1 MNKELTSMME
11 LTSFL
16 DLHDGDHLLELTTGH
31 DLIAPILKS
40 LNPNLN
46 YTIDLCQLEN
56 VMINCEAIGYYHRI
70 FFMNGLDSLA
80 FEYDTIFISMIFNT
94 FSKEEGLA
102 LLNKLVKQMKK
113 NLYFIIEE
121 EFPQNIWTL
130 QDFKDFDLSFFNLG
144 QSQQKLIN
152 LSLICRFRSPTFR
165 VVNVSSVTFYFIC
178 SPASKFNGWTEDVI

>member
-113 NLYFIIEE
+113 NLYFIIE
-121 EFPQNIWTL
+121 I
-130 QDFKDFDLSFFNLG
+130 G
-144 QSQQKLIN
+144 
-152 LSLICRFRSPTFR
+152 RAH
-165 VVNVSSVTFYFIC
+165 V
-178 SPASKFNGWTEDVI
+178 